1 MNIVI
6 VSDFAHVNGGNAAVA
21 LASATG
27 LAQHGHSVT
36 LFAGVGPVAPE
47 IAASPVTVV
56 STNQQAIGDDRR
68 RTRAVVQG
76 IWNVKAARMMTDLL
90 GRMDMRRTVVHV
102 HGWDKALSSSVVRA
116 ALSMG
121 ARMICTFHDYV
132 SVCPNGG
139 FYNHP
144 RDEVCRLEPLSL
156 SCVLESCDRR
166 GYGQKLWRVARHT
179 VQRRWGLLPGAV
191 KHVIVVSDFSR
202 RILEPFLPSG
212 IHLHSVQNMINV
224 TRSAPA
230 DPARNRAY
238 VMVGRMSR
246 EKGPHVLAS
255 VAGRTPWP
263 VRFVGDGESLAE
275 IRRLAPRSMVTG
287 WLSHDDVV
295 KELAGARALIFPS
308 LWHETEGLVVLE
320 AAALGIPSVV
330 ADSCAARDLVIQEE
344 TGLHFRSGD
353 DRHLQSVMDRLQD
366 DQLVRQLGEAA
377 YRRYWKN
384 PRSLERHIADLER
397 IYDVVLRDE

>member
-27 LAQHGHSVT
+27 LAQQGHSVT

-47 IAASPVTVV
+47 IASSPVAVV
-56 STNQQAIGDDRR
+56 CTNQQAIGNDRR

-90 GRMDMRRTVVHV
+90 GRMDVRRTVVHV

-116 ALSMG
+116 SLSMK
-121 ARMICTFHDYV
+121 ARMVCTFHDYV

-144 RDEVCRLEPLSL
+144 RDEVCRLQPLSR

-212 IHLHSVQNMINV
+212 IRLHSVQNMINV

-230 DPARNRAY
+230 DPAGNHAY

-255 VAGRTPWP
+255 VAGRTSWP
-263 VRFVGDGESLAE
+263 VRFVGEGESLPE
-275 IRRLAPRSMVTG
+275 IRRLAPRSTVTG

-308 LWHETEGLVVLE
+308 LWYETEGLVVLE

-330 ADSCAARDLVIQEE
+330 ADSCAARDLVIHED

-366 DQLVRQLGEAA
+366 DHLVRRLGEAA

>member
-1 MNIVI
+1 VNIVI

-47 IAASPVTVV
+47 IAASPVTVL
-56 STNQQAIGDDRR
+56 STNQQAIGDDQR

-76 IWNVKAARMMTDLL
+76 IWNVKAARMMMDLL

-116 ALSMG
+116 ALSMR

-166 GYGQKLWRVARHT
+166 GYGQKLWRVARHI
-179 VQRRWGLLPGAV
+179 VQRRWGLLPDAV

-202 RILEPFLPSG
+202 RILEPFLPPG

-230 DPARNRAY
+230 DPAGNRAY

-263 VRFVGDGESLAE
+263 VRFVGDGESLAD
-275 IRRLAPRSMVTG
+275 IRRLAPRSTVTG

-320 AAALGIPSVV
+320 AAALGISSVV

-366 DQLVRQLGEAA
+366 DQLVRRLGEAA